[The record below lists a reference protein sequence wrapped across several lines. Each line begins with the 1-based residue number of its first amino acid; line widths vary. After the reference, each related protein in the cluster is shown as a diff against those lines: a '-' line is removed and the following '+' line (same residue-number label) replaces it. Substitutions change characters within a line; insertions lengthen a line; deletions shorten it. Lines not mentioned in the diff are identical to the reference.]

1 MLVLGGRETII
12 PSELGRRPAVACRAL
27 RALMPNTVP
36 AIALQEAAAAE
47 EKATNTEIDREY
59 QGNRSPHIRDKVCPS
74 LVHASRPGRGCRKDV
89 MWRVMD
95 AV

>member
-59 QGNRSPHIRDKVCPS
+59 QGTDLLIYVTKCAHRSFTHQGQVEGVEKMS
-74 LVHASRPGRGCRKDV
+74 YGE
-89 MWRVMD
+89 
-95 AV
+95 